1 MKLIEL
7 NIDKII
13 EICKRFHVRKLWVFG
28 SILTP
33 RFREESDIDLCVDFD
48 RSKIKLLDYADNFFD
63 FQYALEDLFGRR
75 VDLTEDTAVKNP
87 YFREELD
94 ETRRL
99 IYGYPNCQDAERH
112 SVGHKRDRIVFQHIS
127 QAVRRVLLKRS
138 SKQGHTDEHRHYRR
152 GYQQNPQD

>member
-99 IYGYPNCQDAERH
+99 IYG
-112 SVGHKRDRIVFQHIS
+112 
-127 QAVRRVLLKRS
+127 
-138 SKQGHTDEHRHYRR
+138 
-152 GYQQNPQD
+152 